1 MASAALNEA
10 GSSDFDRG
18 LALFNEGFYWEA
30 HEAWERHWHAL
41 GRRGREADLVKAL
54 IKIAAAGV
62 KVRQGQPWGVR
73 THSRRAFELVQSLRS
88 SGGARLLGIDL
99 AILESNLR
107 DVAENPPIDPEG
119 LGARVVRVFRFRL
132 EATSD

>member
-1 MASAALNEA
+1 
-10 GSSDFDRG
+10 
-18 LALFNEGFYWEA
+18 
-30 HEAWERHWHAL
+30 
-41 GRRGREADLVKAL
+41 
-54 IKIAAAGV
+54 
-62 KVRQGQPWGVR
+62 
-73 THSRRAFELVQSLRS
+73 VQSLRS